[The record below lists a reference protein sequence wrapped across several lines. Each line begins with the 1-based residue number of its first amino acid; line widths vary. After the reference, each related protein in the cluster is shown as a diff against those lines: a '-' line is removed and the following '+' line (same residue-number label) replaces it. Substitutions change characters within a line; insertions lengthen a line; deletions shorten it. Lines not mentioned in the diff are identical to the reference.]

1 MSKLLYQQL
10 YKAYFAARRN
20 KRTKPEQIRFE
31 VNYETEITQLYQDI
45 IQRNYAPLPSKVFV
59 TRKPV
64 DREIFAPRFR
74 DRVVHHLIYQYI
86 YKHLDQKFIYDSYS
100 CRVGKGT
107 LFGIER
113 AKGFLRKA
121 TANYTQDA
129 YVLKLDINGYF
140 MNINRNLL
148 WQKIEQYLDYSALNI
163 TQTEQDVLH
172 YLIRQVVLHDVS
184 TSARRCSPP
193 SYWARIPASKSLF
206 CTAETCGLP
215 IGSLTS
221 QLFSN
226 VYLNDIDHKI
236 KAHFKYYGRYVDDL
250 LLVDR
255 DREKLLD
262 IIPQINTWLAEM
274 QLKLHPKKIYFQH
287 YTKGFYFLGQY
298 IKPYRAYISK
308 RIKKHIYQFIKEIEA
323 YSTAIKQGQVWLT
336 VADLERIENRLNSYF
351 GILCK
356 AHTYRYVHHIVSCVP
371 QQIAQYMSFTFIP
384 SQNQMKAT
392 LHPELKM
399 MYSQLQIQ

>member
-1 MSKLLYQQL
+1 MSSLLYQQL
-10 YKAYFAARRN
+10 YQAYFAARRN
-20 KRTKPEQIRFE
+20 KRTKPEQLRFE
-31 VNYETEITQLYQDI
+31 VNYETEIGRLYQDI
-45 IQRNYAPLPSKVFV
+45 ISRNYTPLPSKVFV

-86 YKHLDQKFIYDSYS
+86 YKHLDAQFIYDSYS

-121 TANYTQDA
+121 SANYTQDA

-140 MNINRNLL
+140 MNINRELL
-148 WQKIEQYLDYSALNI
+148 WQSVEQHLDYTALNI
-163 TQTEQDVLH
+163 TQTEQDTLR
-172 YLIRQVVLHDVS
+172 YLIRQVVLHD
-184 TSARRCSPP
+184 AAIGAERGSPRH
-193 SYWARIPASKSLF
+193 YWERIPASKSLF

-236 KAHFKYYGRYVDDL
+236 KAHFHYYGRYVDDL
-250 LLVDR
+250 LLIDR
-255 DREKLLD
+255 DKEKLLD
-262 IIPQINTWLAEM
+262 FIPQINTWLAEI
-274 QLKLHPKKIYFQH
+274 QLNLHPKKIYFQH

-298 IKPYRAYISK
+298 IKPYRTYISK

-323 YSTAIKQGQVWLT
+323 YA
-336 VADLERIENRLNSYF
+336 ARIEQGTTTLTLEALQEVVNRLNSYF

-356 AHTYRYVHHIVSCVP
+356 ANTYRYVHHLVTSLP
-371 QQIAQYMSFTFIP
+371 NQITQWLTFEFIG
-384 SQNQMKAT
+384 SKNQMKAK
-392 LHPELKM
+392 LHPECAVIPFAL
-399 MYSQLQIQ
+399 